1 MKYLSQPASNKFVT
15 FAVVMTIIM
24 AILIKC
30 FIG

>member
-1 MKYLSQPASNKFVT
+1 MKYLEQPVSNRFVT
-15 FAVVMTIIM
+15 FAVVITVIM